1 MLDLEKIKSE
11 INILKKDVSKNYDKL
26 LNIYMKLM
34 IELKYMERTDE
45 DL

>member
-34 IELKYMERTDE
+34 IELKFMERTDE